1 MLKNALLVIVAI
13 AVLIVLGMVL
23 PRVVNPYFF
32 QILLLCGINIILA
45 VSLNLINGFT
55 GQFSIGHAGFMA
67 IGGYTSAALTYYL
80 GPHVLAATSGA
91 GLPAS
96 VVGPAFLV
104 VALLVGGAVSAIA
117 GFLVGLPSLRLRGD
131 YLAIVTLGFGEI
143 IRVAILNINVI
154 GGARGF
160 TDIPRYTNFFWV
172 AFFALVTVV
181 FVKNLTTSSHGR
193 AFLSVR
199 EDEIAAEALGIN
211 TTRYKV
217 MAFVIGAFFAGV
229 AGGLFGH
236 YLMYLHTNS
245 FTFMKSFEVVIMVVL
260 GGMGSI
266 TGSIIAAII
275 LTILPEALRPVKE
288 YRMVIY
294 SGLLIFLMIARPQGL
309 LGMKELSLSTFR
321 GLKFGR
327 GGEAQRQQ
335 PGAKRAN
342 AGGRTGSAGGS
353 RPAGKQDGN

>member
-1 MLKNALLVIVAI
+1 MKNLVLVLAVTVVLVLLNF
-13 AVLIVLGMVL
+13 LIPTLI
-23 PRVVNPYFF
+23 NPYIF
-32 QILLLCGINIILA
+32 QILILCGINVILA

-67 IGGYTSAALTYYL
+67 IGGYTCAAITFYL
-80 GPHVLAATSGA
+80 GPHVANKAASM
-91 GLPAS
+91 GLSAT
-96 VVGPAFLV
+96 VVGTSFFVLSLV
-104 VALLVGGAVSAIA
+104 AGGLASAIA

-143 IRVAILNINVI
+143 IRVVILNVNAV

-160 TDIPRYTNFFWV
+160 ADIPRYTNFFWV
-172 AFFALVTVV
+172 SFFAFVTIVV
-181 FVKNLTTSSHGR
+181 VRNLATSTHGR

-217 MAFVIGAFFAGV
+217 LAFVIGAFFAGV

-266 TGSIIAAII
+266 TGSVIAAGL
-275 LTILPEALRPVKE
+275 LTVLPEALRPVKE
-288 YRMVIY
+288 FRMVIY
-294 SGLLIFLMIARPQGL
+294 ASLLIFLMIARPQGL
-309 LGMKELSLSTFR
+309 FGMRELSLQTFR
-321 GLKFGR
+321 SLPFRMGKKEQKGLEKTRDGTRFQKRR
-327 GGEAQRQQ
+327 GTKVRA
-335 PGAKRAN
+335 PKRLDH
-342 AGGRTGSAGGS
+342 S
-353 RPAGKQDGN
+353 

>member
-1 MLKNALLVIVAI
+1 MTSSLGRSSERQEVLKNAILSVVAV
-13 AVLIVLGMVL
+13 AVLIGVGAVL
-23 PRVVNPYFF
+23 PRMVNPYLF
-32 QILLLCGINIILA
+32 QILILCGINITLA

-80 GPHVLAATSGA
+80 GPHVLAGVAGDGAAATVA
-91 GLPAS
+91 GQ
-96 VVGPAFLV
+96 AFFILS
-104 VALLVGGAVSAIA
+104 LLAGGAASAVA

-143 IRVAILNINVI
+143 IRVAILNIDAI

-160 TDIPRYTNFFWV
+160 TDIPRYTTFFWV

-181 FVKNLTTSSHGR
+181 FVRNIMSSSHGR

-211 TTRYKV
+211 TTNYKV

-266 TGSIIAAII
+266 TGSVIAAVI

-294 SGLLIFLMIARPQGL
+294 SALLIFLMIARPQGL
-309 LGMKELSLSTFR
+309 LGMRELSLSTFR
-321 GLKFGR
+321 GLKL
-327 GGEAQRQQ
+327 GGARKSQAG
-335 PGAKRAN
+335 GAKRAL
-342 AGGRTGSAGGS
+342 
-353 RPAGKQDGN
+353 

>member
-1 MLKNALLVIVAI
+1 MLKNAILSVAAI
-13 AVLIVLGMVL
+13 ALLIVIGVVL
-23 PRVVNPYFF
+23 PRMVNPYIF
-32 QILLLCGINIILA
+32 QILILCGINIILA

-67 IGGYTSAALTYYL
+67 IGGYTSAAMTFYL
-80 GPHVLAATSGA
+80 GTRVVAAASSA

-96 VVGPAFLV
+96 IAGPAFFV
-104 VALLVGGAVSAIA
+104 AALLVGGALSAFA
-117 GFLVGLPSLRLRGD
+117 GLLVGLPSLRLRGD

-143 IRVAILNINVI
+143 IRVAILNIDAI

-172 AFFALVTVV
+172 AFFAVVTVV
-181 FVKNLTTSSHGR
+181 FVRNLTTSSHGR

-211 TTRYKV
+211 TTNYKV

-288 YRMVIY
+288 FRMVIY

-309 LGMKELSLSTFR
+309 LGMRELSLSTFR
-321 GLKFGR
+321 GLTF
-327 GGEAQRQQ
+327 
-335 PGAKRAN
+335 
-342 AGGRTGSAGGS
+342 GRTGKRGAGRQEGTT
-353 RPAGKQDGN
+353 AQVGKPR

>member
-1 MLKNALLVIVAI
+1 VLKNTLMSIAAI
-13 AVLIVLGMVL
+13 AVLLGLGVVL
-23 PRVVNPYFF
+23 PRMVNPYLF
-32 QILLLCGINIILA
+32 QILILCGINIILA

-67 IGGYTSAALTYYL
+67 IGGYTSAALTFYL
-80 GPHVLAATSGA
+80 GRHIVASAAGA

-96 VVGPAFLV
+96 VVGPAFFV
-104 VALLVGGAVSAIA
+104 VALLLGGAASAVA

-143 IRVAILNINVI
+143 IRVAILNINAI

-217 MAFVIGAFFAGV
+217 VAFVIGAFFAGV

-309 LGMKELSLSTFR
+309 LGMRELSLSTFR
-321 GLKFGR
+321 GLTFRRGR
-327 GGEAQRQQ
+327 RPQDKGPGGANGGGKQRPARNQ
-335 PGAKRAN
+335 PGN
-342 AGGRTGSAGGS
+342 
-353 RPAGKQDGN
+353 

>member
-1 MLKNALLVIVAI
+1 MLKNAALSVVAI
-13 AVLIVLGMVL
+13 AVLIVVGAVL
-23 PRVVNPYFF
+23 PRMVNPYIF
-32 QILLLCGINIILA
+32 QILILCGINIILA

-67 IGGYTSAALTYYL
+67 IGGYTSAAITFYL
-80 GPHVLAATSGA
+80 GTRVLDGASAA

-96 VVGPAFLV
+96 VAGPAFF
-104 VALLVGGAVSAIA
+104 VAAVLAGGAASAVA
-117 GFLVGLPSLRLRGD
+117 GLLVGLPSLRLRGD

-143 IRVAILNINVI
+143 IRVAILNIDAI

-217 MAFVIGAFFAGV
+217 VAFVIGAFFAGV

-275 LTILPEALRPVKE
+275 LTVLPEALRPVKE

-309 LGMKELSLSTFR
+309 LGMRELSLSTFR

-327 GGEAQRQQ
+327 AGESEKERPGGT
-335 PGAKRAN
+335 P
-342 AGGRTGSAGGS
+342 GSADKP
-353 RPAGKQDGN
+353 RPAGKLTGN

>member
-1 MLKNALLVIVAI
+1 VLKNALLSVAAI
-13 AVLIVLGMVL
+13 AVLIVIGAVL
-23 PRVVNPYFF
+23 PGMVNPYIF
-32 QILLLCGINIILA
+32 QILILCGINIILA

-67 IGGYTSAALTYYL
+67 IGGYTSAALTFYL
-80 GPHVLAATSGA
+80 GSRVAAAASA
-91 GLPAS
+91 VGLPAS
-96 VVGPAFLV
+96 VAGPAFFV
-104 VALLVGGAVSAIA
+104 VSLLAGGAVSAVA

-143 IRVAILNINVI
+143 IRVAILNIDAI

-160 TDIPRYTNFFWV
+160 SDIPRYTNFFWV

-211 TTRYKV
+211 TTSYKV
-217 MAFVIGAFFAGV
+217 IAFVIGAFFAGV

-275 LTILPEALRPVKE
+275 LTVLPEALRPVKE
-288 YRMVIY
+288 FRMVIY

-309 LGMKELSLSTFR
+309 LGMRELSLSTFR
-321 GLKFGR
+321 GLTFGR
-327 GGEAQRQQ
+327 MGKPSGTGPRGGTANGD
-335 PGAKRAN
+335 GAPP
-342 AGGRTGSAGGS
+342 SAGNRNGH
-353 RPAGKQDGN
+353 